1 MRCKKLCDIAEIK
14 FCTVSP
20 SRAKQQNEPSKW
32 LACANFLA
40 DNVVSL
46 NTSESFITPEREWLL
61 QKDDIVI
68 KRITPT
74 FINYIDSVPDNT
86 YCGNNLIIV
95 TVKNNMYPRYVAM
108 ILNSKIK
115 SVSAESSVGAVMKS
129 ISRSD
134 IEVVEIPVLDTQQQ
148 ILLGDFWFK
157 GIELSKKKTRLVE
170 LENIKRTYILKQY
183 IHTLGGYKNG
193 KNGF

>member
-1 MRCKKLCDIAEIK
+1 MRYKKLCDIAEIK

-20 SRAKQQNEPSKW
+20 SSAKQQNEPSKW

-40 DNVVSL
+40 DNIVSL

-74 FINYIDSVPDNT
+74 FINYIDSIPDNI

-95 TVKNNMYPRYVAM
+95 TVKDNMYPRYVAM
-108 ILNSKIK
+108 ILNNKIK

-157 GIELSKKKTRLVE
+157 GIELSKKKTRLIE

-183 IHTLGGYKNG
+183 IHTLGGYKND
-193 KNGF
+193 KNNF